1 MMNKELQ
8 EQLQQL
14 QSQLSVTAINE
25 LVHSPLFKPTSRSLS
40 LEEATRV
47 SYQRAKAFT
56 KAYGKFFLLLPLLL
70 LLLLHIK
77 IIDESRLDP

>member
-1 MMNKELQ
+1 MMNKELH

-14 QSQLSVTAINE
+14 QSQLSGTAINE

-56 KAYGKFFLLLPLLL
+56 KTYGKFF